1 MSSSKSAVVLSH
13 KDWVPKM
20 IKSMAPKVNDKGG
33 KSIALISTQLSKYL
47 SIYTM
52 MMMTWGISDYVGENG
67 ESDGKFGISLN
78 FPTEGYDTPETRA
91 LLEKFREFQN
101 VILDMAVENSMSWFG
116 KKLTREV
123 AEYTFFPVVK
133 MSKNK
138 ETKQVDAS
146 SSASIRAKVPN
157 YQGKWGVEIYTP
169 KGELIFPCD
178 DPNMTPMDFVPKMSN
193 VACTLQCTGVWTGGK
208 GWGVTWKLQQCI
220 IKPKIVETVFG
231 RCHIQL
237 SEEDAEQIEK
247 LEAPAPVAKV
257 AAPII
262 QAISTE
268 VEDSDDE
275 QEQELEQEQEQEQE
289 QESQQNKEKEEEDV
303 VQEEEPAPAV
313 VEEVKAATVVKKVVK
328 KAVTT
333 PVPVPVVEEETKPA
347 VKKVLKKKVV

>member
-20 IKSMAPKVNDKGG
+20 IKAMAPKVNDKGG

-47 SIYTM
+47 SLYTM
-52 MMMTWGISDYVGENG
+52 MMMTWGISDFVGENG

-123 AEYTFFPVVK
+123 AEYTFFPIVK

-169 KGELIFPCD
+169 KGDLIFPCD

-220 IKPKIVETVFG
+220 VKPKIVETVFG

-247 LEAPAPVAKV
+247 QPSVEAHEEATALPAQKAQV

-275 QEQELEQEQEQEQE
+275 QEQAPVQ
-289 QESQQNKEKEEEDV
+289 K
-303 VQEEEPAPAV
+303 QEEEEPAPAPAV

-333 PVPVPVVEEETKPA
+333 PVPEPAPVVEEETKPA

>member
-1 MSSSKSAVVLSH
+1 MSSSTKSTVVISH
-13 KDWVPKM
+13 KEWNPRM
-20 IKSMAPKVNDKGG
+20 IKAMAPKVNDKGG
-33 KSIALISTQLSKYL
+33 KSIALISTQLNKYL
-47 SIYTM
+47 SVFTM
-52 MMMTWGISDYVGENG
+52 MMMTWGISDFVGENG

-123 AEYTFFPVVK
+123 AEYTFFPIVK

-178 DPNMTPMDFVPKMSN
+178 DPSMTPMDFVPKMSN

-220 IKPKIVETVFG
+220 VKPKIVETVFG

-237 SEEDAEQIEK
+237 SEEDADQIEK
-247 LEAPAPVAKV
+247 QSSQEDEPQAAISIKATVPVPV
-257 AAPII
+257 
-262 QAISTE
+262 STE
-268 VEDSDDE
+268 VEDSDDDEPIRKE
-275 QEQELEQEQEQEQE
+275 QEQLAPASITMDNQDEEQEQ
-289 QESQQNKEKEEEDV
+289 V
-303 VQEEEPAPAV
+303 V
-313 VEEVKAATVVKKVVK
+313 VEEVKPVVKKVVK
-328 KAVTT
+328 KVVATPTVIEEAVA
-333 PVPVPVVEEETKPA
+333 VPTVVEEVKP
-347 VKKVLKKKVV
+347 VIKKVVKKKL

>member
-1 MSSSKSAVVLSH
+1 
-13 KDWVPKM
+13 M
-20 IKSMAPKVNDKGG
+20 IKAMAPKVNDKGG

-47 SIYTM
+47 SLYTM
-52 MMMTWGISDYVGENG
+52 MMMTWGISDFVGENG

-123 AEYTFFPVVK
+123 AEYTFFPIVK

-220 IKPKIVETVFG
+220 VKPKIVETVFG

-247 LEAPAPVAKV
+247 QPSVEAHEEATSPPAQKAQV

-275 QEQELEQEQEQEQE
+275 QEQEQEQAPVQKQ
-289 QESQQNKEKEEEDV
+289 EEEEV
-303 VQEEEPAPAV
+303 VQEEPAPAV

-333 PVPVPVVEEETKPA
+333 PVPEPAPVVEEETKPA